1 MALPALAHAR
11 FGAAGYGALIACLAA
26 GSLAGTLAAGRS
38 GRLRRPAVTASM
50 AFLMTAA
57 AVAAVPW
64 AGGLA
69 GAAACIVAYGT
80 GNGFG
85 NTTYITLLQRWAPP
99 RLLGRVMSLVML
111 ASLGT
116 FPVSVALTGAAVR
129 SFGPVPFFPVAAAAL
144 AVAVGGSL
152 AWPQLRS
159 FGQGGSTWRASRPL
173 VP

>member
-1 MALPALAHAR
+1 M
-11 FGAAGYGALIACLAA
+11 
-26 GSLAGTLAAGRS
+26 
-38 GRLRRPAVTASM
+38 
-50 AFLMTAA
+50 MTAVA
-57 AVAAVPW
+57 IAAVPW

-69 GAAACIVAYGT
+69 GAAACIVVYGA

-129 SFGPVPFFPVAAAAL
+129 SFGPAPFFPVAAAAL

-159 FGQGGSTWRASRPL
+159 FGAREGSAREQHPAI
-173 VP
+173 